1 MSDIKAK
8 IAEYLLSWSCIALCS
23 TFVTSWWQE
32 VQQSGGGFT
41 GYTAFEAFVV
51 VSYCLS
57 DHNKKNK
64 KINECASLSLR
75 HTLISRLQK
84 KVNNILKYYKATYGQ

>member
-41 GYTAFEAFVV
+41 GCTAFEAFVV

-57 DHNKKNK
+57 DHNKKK
-64 KINECASLSLR
+64 K
-75 HTLISRLQK
+75 K
-84 KVNNILKYYKATYGQ
+84 KKWMCFIELKAYTYKQIAKESQ